1 MYLWS
6 IKNLKNDLILNHLT
20 EKYKFFYF
28 FIFVI
33 LFTLYSEIGVFFP
46 SEYNVIDKVQSAVNI
61 FIVILGLLIA
71 YRVNGGNAGKDFLT
85 RAVTLY
91 VVLSVRFIAY
101 TLIAIASYS
110 LLLWIISLVIPNQ
123 YMGNVAN
130 GISVAFIPLFEIL
143 FYWRFIIHIRDVRKG
158 ELKT

>member
-1 MYLWS
+1 M
-6 IKNLKNDLILNHLT
+6 
-20 EKYKFFYF
+20 
-28 FIFVI
+28 
-33 LFTLYSEIGVFFP
+33 
-46 SEYNVIDKVQSAVNI
+46 
-61 FIVILGLLIA
+61 
-71 YRVNGGNAGKDFLT
+71 GGNAGKDFLT